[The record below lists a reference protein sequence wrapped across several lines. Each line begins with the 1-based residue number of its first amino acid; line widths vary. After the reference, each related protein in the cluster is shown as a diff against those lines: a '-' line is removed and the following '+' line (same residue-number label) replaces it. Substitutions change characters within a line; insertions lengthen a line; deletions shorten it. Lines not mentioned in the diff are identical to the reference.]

1 MTIDPLVDP
10 LMERLQRAV
19 APDYRVQHR
28 IGEGG
33 MGVVYRAHEVLMNRG
48 VAIKVLRPESW
59 TAEGAESFLREAQM
73 MGSVR
78 HKNVVLIL
86 RPDEGEGLQYYIM
99 ELVNGPTLERRLE
112 AGPIPPEE
120 VVGIGSDLLHGLQA
134 IHRLGFVHR
143 DIKPSNVFVLS
154 DGALIGDFGIARPP
168 SDTDSDSHNRDC
180 TPAYGAPEQVQGSLI
195 TRRTDIYSTG
205 VVLYEAV
212 SGRPFHGQNKKVD
225 WSGMP
230 HDLARV
236 LQRAVAEKP
245 EERWP
250 DAATFRK
257 KLERTVAPHI
267 GRSVAAL
274 LTAGVLVG
282 VGGLGA
288 WIWLGSPETKPGAL
302 TVAFDAIDYVG
313 PPEHHVIADTLLR
326 IVRSEL
332 DGHQDFRIAP
342 KPGFFP
348 RRQAALTVQ
357 ARMTVIGNEV
367 RLQLT
372 KDIRASEFRVP
383 LDLWPMLRD
392 SVTYRILLAVWDK
405 GSPLAPWLPVDALP
419 QSSLGLAQFLEAERL
434 VADAQW
440 GDAHRAYLAAEA
452 TDPSC
457 LLCSWRITEIERW
470 LGREP
475 DPNRVRRYRDHID
488 AFPSWYQSL
497 IRAAELPLRPRLD
510 TLQAVINSQRK
521 FFLGWFQLGDELFHR
536 GPLAGHRRSEAIA
549 TLQSALREAPGFGP
563 ASEHLAWV
571 ATAEGDSS
579 TAAAA
584 LTALSSH
591 SVASDSYA
599 VVLRALL
606 ELGFAWRFLPEAE
619 ALRQTQIAV
628 TSPTAQSSPDLGA
641 GPRLLPTF
649 DAPRGAVALGR
660 MLAAS
665 DSRDLK
671 RSGFIAQALG
681 SLALGRLTDM
691 REFTRGLTDVSTES
705 ETQLFAAELEGSLAL
720 LDDGGETRSD
730 ALEGLRP
737 WLSSHGV
744 QPQLRDRAAWISSLL
759 GPHVPLRARGTQ
771 DLKLVLTADSLAAAG
786 QLRTALDLLDPI
798 DVDAA
803 TRRLDPFFRTIVRLQ
818 RADWRARIG
827 DVEGARNELIWHE
840 HSDVVGLPTG
850 MPQAAEVDWAFGT
863 LARWRLARLLDG
875 AGEAER
881 AEACDAYAAVVRHWS
896 GSPGPYGARADTA
909 RSRSRELKCAARGA
923 P

>member
-1 MTIDPLVDP
+1 MTIDPPFDP
-10 LMERLQRAV
+10 LKERLQRAV
-19 APDYRVQHR
+19 APDYRVEHR

-73 MGSVR
+73 MGSVP
-78 HKNVVLIL
+78 HKNVVVIF
-86 RPDEGEGLQYYIM
+86 RPGEGQGLQYYIM
-99 ELVNGPTLERRLE
+99 ELVHGPTLEGRLE
-112 AGPIPPEE
+112 AGPIPPDDA
-120 VVGIGSDLLHGLQA
+120 VRIGSDLLQGLQA
-134 IHRLGFVHR
+134 LHRQGFVHR

-154 DGALIGDFGIARPP
+154 DRALLGDFGIARPP
-168 SDTDSDSHNRDC
+168 SDDVKDSHNRDC
-180 TPAYGAPEQVQGSLI
+180 TPDYGAPEQVAGGLI
-195 TRRTDIYSTG
+195 TPRTDIYSTG
-205 VVLYEAV
+205 VVLYDAV
-212 SGRPFHGQNKKVD
+212 SGRRFHEQGERVD
-225 WSGMP
+225 WSGIP
-230 HDLARV
+230 GRLARV
-236 LQRAVAEKP
+236 LQRAVLKQP
-245 EERWP
+245 EARWP

-257 KLERTVAPHI
+257 KLERTVAPHV

-288 WIWLGSPETKPGAL
+288 WISLGSPETKPGAL
-302 TVAFDAIDYVG
+302 KVAFDAIDYVG
-313 PPEHHVIADTLLR
+313 PPEHHFIADTLLR

-348 RRQAALTVQ
+348 RRHPALTVQ

-372 KDIRASEFRVP
+372 KDIPASEFRVA
-383 LDLWPMLRD
+383 LDSWPMLRD

-440 GDAHRAYLAAEA
+440 GNAYRAYLAAEA

-497 IRAAELPLRPRLD
+497 IRAAELPLRPRFD
-510 TLQAVINSQRK
+510 TLHGLTDSQRK

-536 GPLAGHRRSEAIA
+536 GPLAGYRRSEAIA

-591 SVASDSYA
+591 SVASDTYA

-606 ELGFAWRFLPEAE
+606 ELGFDWRFLPEVE
-619 ALRQTQIAV
+619 ALRRTEVVAN
-628 TSPTAQSSPDLGA
+628 TPAAQSSPDLAA

-649 DAPRGAVALGR
+649 DVPRGAVALGR
-660 MLAAS
+660 ILAAS
-665 DSRDLK
+665 DSRDLR
-671 RSGFIAQALG
+671 RSGLIAQTLG
-681 SLALGRLTDM
+681 SLTLGRLSEM
-691 REFTRGLTDVSTES
+691 RAFAQRLTDVSTES
-705 ETQLFAAELEGSLAL
+705 ETHLFAAELEGALAL
-720 LDDGGETRSD
+720 LDEGGPPTSE
-730 ALEGLRP
+730 ALERLRP
-737 WLSSHGV
+737 WLSGHGV
-744 QPQLRDRAAWISSLL
+744 QPQLRDRAAWMSSLL
-759 GPHVPLRARGTQ
+759 GGHVPLRARGTQ

-786 QLRTALDLLDPI
+786 RPRAALDLLDPI

-803 TRRLDPFFRTIVRLQ
+803 TRRLDPFFRTIVHLQ

-827 DVEGARNELIWHE
+827 DIEGARNELIWHE

-863 LARWRLARLLDG
+863 LARWRLARLLDRTG
-875 AGEAER
+875 RAERGEAC
-881 AEACDAYAAVVRHWS
+881 EAYTAVVRHWAQA
-896 GSPGPYGARADTA
+896 PAPFGARADTA
-909 RSRSRELKCAARGA
+909 RARARALNCATTR
-923 P
+923 